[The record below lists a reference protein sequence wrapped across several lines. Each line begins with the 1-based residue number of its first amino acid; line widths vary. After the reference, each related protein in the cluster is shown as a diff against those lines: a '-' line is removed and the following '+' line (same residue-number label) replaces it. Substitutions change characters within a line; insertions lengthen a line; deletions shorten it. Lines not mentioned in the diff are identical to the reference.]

1 MLRNHF
7 CSATSVLALATAA
20 LLSGCSAFE
29 QGVEEKVSI
38 YSFPAGASVE
48 IDGETVG
55 TTPTEVS
62 LGSLK
67 TYQVTLTR
75 EGYEP
80 YREIVSPARNEL
92 GNSWIR
98 FGLLEDTGF
107 YYDLKPESVVAKMR
121 PSIVPA
127 SRSPRPYESF
137 SADVAQV
144 DNMLESGLISSVEHK
159 YMMAHLLNFY
169 GGAQ

>member
-1 MLRNHF
+1 MFRTQF
-7 CSATSVLALATAA
+7 CCVAPVLALAAA

-29 QGVEEKVSI
+29 HGVEDKVSI

-48 IDGETVG
+48 VDGEVVG

-62 LGSLK
+62 LGTLK

-80 YREIVSPARNEL
+80 YREIVSPARNDW

-98 FGLLEDTGF
+98 FGLLEDTGM
-107 YYDLKPESVVAKMR
+107 YNDLKPEAVMAKLRPSVV
-121 PSIVPA
+121 PT
-127 SRSPRPYESF
+127 SRSARPYDDF

-144 DNMLESGLISSVEHK
+144 DLMFQSGLIDSVEHK
-159 YMMAHLLNFY
+159 YMIAHLLNFY